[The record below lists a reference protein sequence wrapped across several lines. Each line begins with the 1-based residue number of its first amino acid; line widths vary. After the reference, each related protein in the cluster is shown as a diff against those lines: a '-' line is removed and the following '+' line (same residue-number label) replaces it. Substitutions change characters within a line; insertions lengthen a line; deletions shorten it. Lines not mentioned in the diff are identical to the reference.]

1 MVTQSNQSG
10 NKCCDSIKSF
20 SSPSASVNDQLVSQ
34 ESSTQG
40 AISWKVYQQYCQA
53 AGGLIQAT
61 HMHALACLIHNSHM
75 VDLADGVWCDCVAA
89 AGWVITFLCILNIL
103 LMIGSTAFS
112 NWWLSYWLGEGS
124 GSGSAVRTIAYY
136 QPWLK
141 CDVFSV
147 SV

>member
-1 MVTQSNQSG
+1 M
-10 NKCCDSIKSF
+10 
-20 SSPSASVNDQLVSQ
+20 
-34 ESSTQG
+34 
-40 AISWKVYQQYCQA
+40 
-53 AGGLIQAT
+53 
-61 HMHALACLIHNSHM
+61 
-75 VDLADGVWCDCVAA
+75 ADPADDVWCDCFAA
-89 AGWVITFLCILNIL
+89 AGLVITFLCILNIL

-124 GSGSAVRTIAYY
+124 GSVVRTITYY